1 MYAILIHSYTLFS
14 DAHMYLTRVARK
26 VYAAIQLV
34 LAADQFVL
42 FNQNATPWPLR
53 LVDFNRT
60 PNAAWLYNADTNA
73 LYEYSTF
80 ATQPKPVRSRHFPF
94 LSLEIR
100 DSKRTHD
107 LSDFIQSTHLY
118 KTTDM
123 YPNIGQ
129 IVALWSV
136 NSGTIVDYS
145 NPVTI
150 SFITDAGD
158 SLEKEFDPRS
168 TVEQLFQA

>member
-14 DAHMYLTRVARK
+14 HAQMYVARVARK

-73 LYEYSTF
+73 LYEYSSF
-80 ATQPKPVRSRHFPF
+80 ATQPTPVKSRHFPF
-94 LSLEIR
+94 LSLEVR
-100 DSKRTHD
+100 DSKQTHD
-107 LSDFIQSTHLY
+107 LSDFIQSTNLY
-118 KTTDM
+118 KTTDT
-123 YPNIGQ
+123 YPNMGQ

-136 NSGTIVDYS
+136 NSRTVIDYS
-145 NPVTI
+145 KPVTI